1 MGAAS
6 WWSWRQ
12 KNLNGFPHSLSVWTK
27 REMGSRKRRDV
38 PNKVFADIMT
48 GWIPKDAGW
57 LPADNDSTNLFPDVS
72 MEH

>member
-1 MGAAS
+1 
-6 WWSWRQ
+6 
-12 KNLNGFPHSLSVWTK
+12 
-27 REMGSRKRRDV
+27 MGSRKRRDV
-38 PNKVFADIMT
+38 PNKVFADITT